1 MNSAIVTGVFTLAG
15 IIVGVAIG
23 IVVTLTAKER
33 KSKRFR
39 IKHDIPNILG
49 KWSCRWFDDTGDPDE
64 PKVEDTVEIQR
75 WTTNGEFQALGH
87 QPQFNLSYP
96 LYGEVDASRVITIT
110 YKAARYPYEPN
121 RGVVCMTVSRDG
133 KSMEGRWF
141 GRRYSGNLG
150 GGKVKCTRTQ
160 T

>member
-1 MNSAIVTGVFTLAG
+1 MNGAIITGVFTLAG

-23 IVVTLTAKER
+23 ILTTLRIKEW
-33 KSKRFR
+33 KSKSFR
-39 IKHDIPNILG
+39 IKQDIPNILG
-49 KWSCRWFDDTGDPDE
+49 KWHCQWFDDAGDIDK
-64 PKVEDTVEIQR
+64 PKVEDTIEIKR

-133 KSMEGRWF
+133 QSMEGHWF

-150 GGKVKCTRTQ
+150 GGKVKCIRE
-160 T
+160 

>member
-1 MNSAIVTGVFTLAG
+1 MNGAIITGVFTLAG

-23 IVVTLTAKER
+23 IFTTLRIKEW
-33 KSKRFR
+33 KSKSFR
-39 IKHDIPNILG
+39 VKQDIPNIMG
-49 KWSCRWFDDTGDPDE
+49 KWHCQWFDDDGEADI
-64 PKVEDTVEIQR
+64 PKVEDTIEIEK
-75 WTTNGEFQALGH
+75 WTTNGEFHAMGH

-96 LYGEVDASRVITIT
+96 LYGEVDASRVITLT

-141 GRRYSGNLG
+141 GRRYSGNLS
-150 GGKVKCTRTQ
+150 GGKVKCVKAQ